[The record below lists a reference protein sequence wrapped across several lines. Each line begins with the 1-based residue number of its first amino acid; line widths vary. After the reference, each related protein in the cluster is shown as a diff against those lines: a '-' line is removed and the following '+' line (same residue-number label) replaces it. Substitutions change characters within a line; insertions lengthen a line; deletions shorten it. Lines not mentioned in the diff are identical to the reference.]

1 MFIME
6 RSGFSFLCAF
16 FALMDYLVEF
26 TGERIINHRCS
37 DLSL

>member
-6 RSGFSFLCAF
+6 LSFPF
-16 FALMDYLVEF
+16 FFLFLALMDYLVEF
-26 TGERIINHRCS
+26 TGERIINHRCT